1 MRRSDQRGAWVTWA
15 AMGLGVGMLAG
26 FVLAEALG
34 SVDRERVRRAVGR
47 LGAELP
53 PAPLPPAR
61 AARAAALALAE
72 DLGLADLAIE
82 TVPLG
87 PGQVELTGWVPD
99 RRLRALAERTVRSL
113 EGITAVVNRLLVT
126 DEDSLLPAAE
136 LSLADHSA

>member
-26 FVLAEALG
+26 FVLAEAVG
-34 SVDRERVRRAVGR
+34 SVDRARVKRAVER
-47 LGAELP
+47 LGGKEL
-53 PAPLPPAR
+53 PAPLPPIR

-72 DLGLADLAIE
+72 ELGLADLTIE
-82 TVPLG
+82 TIPLG

-99 RRLRALAERTVRSL
+99 RRLRALAERTVASL
-113 EGITAVVNRLLVT
+113 QGITGVVNRLLVT
-126 DEDSLLPAAE
+126 EEDSMTPVTE